1 MVRGFYNDMLYTV
14 RRVTLRVVL
23 VLMSGCLP
31 NILIASEQPARETEA
46 NPAAQSVR
54 GFKSKLPTPAEHEET
69 VSAETPSEKA
79 RREALKN
86 LSDEEL
92 NRLIAESETSSVQSA
107 QASQPAVAHEVNP
120 PPALSTEKTDAPSSG
135 ANPVVSSSENA
146 EIGGPVRV
154 LEFVLSTQVEGRE
167 PKNIVENF
175 EHANGMAYAF
185 ARLSALKNSEITFI
199 WRREGTVQSRFTTTV
214 HASKKWRTFS
224 SVKLRPGHWT
234 VQLLLGQT
242 MLAEKAFTVE

>member
-1 MVRGFYNDMLYTV
+1 MLYVV
-14 RRVTLRVVL
+14 RRVILRVVL

-31 NILIASEQPARETEA
+31 NLVIASEQPARETQT
-46 NPAAQSVR
+46 NPAAQVNV
-54 GFKSKLPTPAEHEET
+54 TA
-69 VSAETPSEKA
+69 
-79 RREALKN
+79 
-86 LSDEEL
+86 
-92 NRLIAESETSSVQSA
+92 VQVPQT

-135 ANPVVSSSENA
+135 ANPAVSSSENA

-167 PKNIVENF
+167 PKDIVENF

-242 MLAEKAFTVE
+242 VLAEKAFTVE